1 MDRERWGVAA
11 AALLLALVPWICAWV
26 YCLLRGRGF
35 GDIYLP
41 ASPWNDELFYYKLTE
56 NVISYGYPQG
66 YFGFNESHGL
76 CLSFAAWSPVLLLFW
91 VIWGFFFGWSLLS
104 PILCNLTL
112 LSVSMFLFCVLVRPG
127 KRQSL
132 LIGILYAAFL
142 PVTRFA
148 LSCIPEAQLFGLFI
162 IFLGLAMSCQRAY
175 KGWMVGIMFALAMLM
190 TWMRPYLILLFLT
203 PAVLW
208 ACRKGKKTFVTTG
221 GIVAVTAVVYWMINH
236 FFSAP
241 YLTDLFYTEWITVYY
256 KQGFMAGAKYTVWK
270 LYDSLVSVAEMIR
283 ENLTVKDGLISAAGL
298 YYFIFLLL
306 FFLLLAKF
314 IYYIGKC
321 FGRGKTQSVSAGK
334 WDLTFYG
341 AAQKNWMKF
350 LLEGQML
357 LCMAGFFA
365 ADLLMYRLQEGG
377 RHTLV
382 YIVGCI
388 FLLPF
393 IGEASLKRSSVKKA
407 GPFAG
412 REMVSRAVPA
422 AAAVVFLLLFTG
434 RGDIPYEFEVP
445 FGEPE
450 HRADLGD
457 MAEQLSENM
466 TLSEDAPSYD
476 NTVIWVIWDSVD
488 GETETVDFGA
498 YYAVP
503 KGFGI
508 NLCDG
513 GYMDANLENLRSRYI
528 GVMPGGDF
536 EKRCQAAGG
545 EAVGECSRLVIY
557 DMRPETESS

>member
-1 MDRERWGVAA
+1 MDKERRSVAA

-26 YCLLRGRGF
+26 YCLLRGRGL

-76 CLSFAAWSPVLLLFW
+76 YLSFAAWSPVLLLFW
-91 VIWGFFFGWSLLS
+91 VVWGLFFGWNLLS
-104 PILCNLTL
+104 PMLCNLTL
-112 LSVSMFLFCVLVRPG
+112 LSVSIFLFCVLVRPG

-148 LSCIPEAQLFGLFI
+148 LSCIPEAELFGLFI
-162 IFLGLAMSCQRAY
+162 IFLGFAMSCQRAY
-175 KGWMVGIMFALAMLM
+175 KGWMVGVMFALVMLM

-208 ACRKGKKTFVTTG
+208 VSRKGKKMLVPTG
-221 GIVAVTAVVYWMINH
+221 VMAAATVAVYGMISH

-241 YLTDLFYTEWITVYY
+241 YLTDLFYTEWITVYFER
-256 KQGFMAGAKYTVWK
+256 GFLAGVKYTVWK
-270 LYDSLVSVAEMIR
+270 LCTSLISVAGMMW
-283 ENLTVKDGLISAAGL
+283 ENLTVKSGLISAAGL
-298 YYFIFLLL
+298 YYYIFLLL
-306 FFLLLAKF
+306 FFLFLARF
-314 IYYIGKC
+314 IYFIWKC
-321 FGRGKTQSVSAGK
+321 FRRGKTQSTPAGK
-334 WDLTFYG
+334 RDLAFHG
-341 AAQKNWMKF
+341 AARKNWMKF

-357 LCMAGFFA
+357 LCMTGFFA

-393 IGEASLKRSSVKKA
+393 TGEASSKKSSVKKA
-407 GPFAG
+407 GSFAW

-422 AAAVVFLLLFTG
+422 AAAVVFFLLFTG

-450 HRADLGD
+450 HRADLED

-466 TLSEDAPSYD
+466 ALSEDAPSYD
-476 NTVIWVIWDSVD
+476 NTVIWTVWDSMD
-488 GETETVDFGA
+488 GETKTVDFGA

-528 GVMPGGDF
+528 GVIPGGDF
-536 EKRCQAAGG
+536 EKRCLAAGG
-545 EAVGECSRLVIY
+545 RVAGACERLVIY
-557 DMRPETESS
+557 DMCP